1 MNWNN
6 KLFWLWERYRLLAF
20 LVAAVAIVVVVV
32 SPLTGC
38 AAAPARTASPTKQL
52 ADPSIDIQTTSNGS
66 NLIFPAI
73 VLVGAAILELKRQH
87 ELRTNP

>member
-1 MNWNN
+1 MLS
-6 KLFWLWERYRLLAF
+6 KLSWAWERYRLLAF

-38 AAAPARTASPTKQL
+38 AAAPARTASPTPTKQL

-73 VLVGAAILELKRQH
+73 VLAGAAVLELKRQY
-87 ELRTNP
+87 EFRTNP